1 MPLLRFIF
9 CAFALQCVAIAHCLA
24 DTIVMDNGDRLT
36 GHIARLES
44 GKLVLT
50 TEYAGEIKIELAKVS
65 SLTSDQ
71 VMTVEVDKSRRLYGF
86 LSGNGKQLKLR
97 AEPDAEPV
105 DVAPTELSN
114 ILPGRVSGHEWKTS
128 GHINVGASDS
138 KGNTVVNH
146 THVDAET
153 VTQRAEFRVTAGA
166 RLNRSADHNV
176 ETESNALGYLKYD
189 RFLGAHQYGYG
200 NATVEHD
207 KFKDIRLRD
216 TVGLGRGYEAIVTPR
231 TNLSI
236 EGGLSY
242 VFTDFYS
249 APDQHYPAA
258 RLQLHYSHH
267 LIENRLEFFHQSEI
281 FVGLD
286 GLKNSFAHTK
296 TGLRFP
302 LRDNLVGTLEY
313 DVDWDGNP
321 PPGSVTTDRNLLF
334 TLGYH
339 W

>member
-1 MPLLRFIF
+1 MLV
-9 CAFALQCVAIAHCLA
+9 LQCAAIAHCFA
-24 DTIVMDNGDRLT
+24 DTIVMDNGDRLS

-44 GKLVLT
+44 GKLVLA

-65 SLTSDQ
+65 SLTADQ
-71 VMTVEVDKSRRLYGF
+71 EMTVEVDRSRRLYGF
-86 LSGNGKQLKLR
+86 LSGSGKQLKLR
-97 AEPDAEPV
+97 TETNAEPV
-105 DVAPTELSN
+105 DVTPTELSN
-114 ILPGRVSGHEWKTS
+114 ILPGHISGHEWKSS
-128 GHINVGASDS
+128 GHINVAASDS

-146 THVDAET
+146 THLDAET

-166 RLNRSADHNV
+166 RLNRATDHNV

-189 RFLGAHQYGYG
+189 RFIDARRYGYG
-200 NATVEHD
+200 NVTVEHD
-207 KFKDIRLRD
+207 KFKDIRLRN
-216 TVGLGRGYEAIVTPR
+216 TIGLGRGYDAIVSPR
-231 TNLSI
+231 TTLSV

-249 APDQHYPAA
+249 ASDQHYPAA
-258 RLQLHYSHH
+258 RVQLHYTHQ
-267 LIENRLEFFHQSEI
+267 LIENRLEFFHQSEV

-286 GLKNSFAHTK
+286 GLKNSFAHSK

-302 LRDNLVGTLEY
+302 LRNNFVGTLEY

-321 PPGSVTTDRNLLF
+321 PAGSVTTDRNLLF